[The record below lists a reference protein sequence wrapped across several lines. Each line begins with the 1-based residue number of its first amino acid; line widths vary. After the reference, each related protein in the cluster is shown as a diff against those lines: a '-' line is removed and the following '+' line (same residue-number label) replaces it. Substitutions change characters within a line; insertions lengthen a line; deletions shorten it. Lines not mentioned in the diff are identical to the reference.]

1 MKTRISKRMTVVL
14 IAVAILCIAAAT
26 AGIFTAGSAREVKAE
41 AAAMRHE
48 DKRARLPL
56 VTVTGNAEYAAEA
69 DGLVYRGSVSAIG
82 GNTAEADAKCNE
94 HIRRAEEAFAPYG
107 VTTETGRSVCGE
119 ADARRTYV
127 YMTFTLTDISTA
139 EEARSAL
146 IASGAELYGYEYS
159 TTDTEAKTEA
169 LSLALADAC
178 DTARSLGGGRPV
190 KVKELYCYA
199 DGCSA
204 PGKVIYRASVEVSF
218 ADLCSPDI
226 RG

>member
-1 MKTRISKRMTVVL
+1 ML

-41 AAAMRHE
+41 AAAMRKE